1 MENKLSFVDLKV
13 LYIGIINGGQL
24 DEATIENS
32 ELKKL
37 GTGKTLD
44 LLASLRDRGLIEMSQ
59 NKFVITKK
67 GQETMWDK
75 KTPLWIRI
83 LRILE
88 IKPLEIYDIAKY
100 LNESEEDIISDIEQL
115 RKEHLVIITPLKE
128 NGRLKK
134 IYEIMQEGK
143 EKILETKYENNDV
156 TRKTKLL
163 QIVNEIIY
171 EVNQTTLNEIQKEK
185 IIEKLHKIKKISRG

>member
-115 RKEHLVIITPLKE
+115 RKEHLVIMTPLKE